1 MRLVIADD
9 VGVVEQDG
17 TVYAATLPDGPI
29 FVLVD
34 EAAALW
40 RRVAAAEPVSPR
52 GDDSVQALLAA
63 ELLVVVDEAAGEAV
77 VGEAV
82 VDEAVAEKED

>member
-63 ELLVVVDEAAGEAV
+63 ELLVVVDEAV